1 MKISADWLNK
11 PSTRLV
17 MERLISRGY
26 QAYFVGGCVRNT
38 LLNIEATDIDIATS
52 AHPTKVLEIMENAQ
66 LKALPTGIEHGTV
79 TVVADKRNYEV
90 TTLRED
96 IETDGRR
103 AKIKFSESILADAKR
118 RDFSINAIYCEQD
131 GTILDPLDGIADI
144 VGKRIKFIG
153 DPYARIKEDYLR
165 ILRFF
170 RFLALFSKEDGT
182 YEIEIAALNDLR
194 DGLDTV
200 AAERKSDEILKLFAA
215 PNLKYS
221 IFLMEKANICSK
233 IFDTYDYGSIKNLEK
248 LETQLEV
255 APCATR
261 RLAAYT
267 DDNLKSQLRFSNKI
281 AKAHKV
287 LREQATS
294 QKDAAELSYRYN
306 EKLALDSI
314 LVRSSLH
321 GTEPSENVF
330 SRIKLGSV
338 SKFPVKSADLTEYFS
353 GPKLGEML
361 AYLEQ
366 KWIESDFT
374 LSKEK
379 LLFSIRSSK
388 E

>member
-17 MERLISRGY
+17 MERLVSRGY
-26 QAYFVGGCVRNT
+26 KAYFVGGCVRNT

-52 AHPTKVLEIMENAQ
+52 AHPKKVLEIMENAG

-103 AKIKFSESILADAKR
+103 AKVKFSKSIFEDAKR

-131 GTILDPLDGIADI
+131 GTILDPLEGIADI

-153 DPYARIKEDYLR
+153 DPYTRIKEDYLR

-170 RFLALFSKEDGT
+170 RFLALFGKEDENH
-182 YEIEIAALNDLR
+182 EIEIAALNDLR

-200 AAERKSDEILKLFAA
+200 SAERKTGEILKLFAA
-215 PNLKYS
+215 PNLKHS
-221 IFLMEKANICSK
+221 ILLMEKANISSK
-233 IFDTYDYGSIKNLEK
+233 IFNSFNFKNLKNLKNLEDT
-248 LETQLEV
+248 LEI

-267 DDNLKSQLRFSNKI
+267 DDNLKSHLRFSNKL
-281 AKAHKV
+281 AKDHKA
-287 LREQATS
+287 LREEATS

-321 GTEPSENVF
+321 GTEPTRNVF

-338 SKFPVKSADLTEYFS
+338 SKFPVKSSDLTEYFS
-353 GPKLGEML
+353 GPKLGEVL

-374 LSKEK
+374 LSKER
-379 LLFSIRSSK
+379 LLFSIR
-388 E
+388 

>member
-17 MERLISRGY
+17 MERLVSGGY
-26 QAYFVGGCVRNT
+26 KAYFVGGCVRNT
-38 LLNIEATDIDIATS
+38 LLNIETTDIDIATS
-52 AHPTKVLEIMENAQ
+52 AHPKKVLEIMENAG

-103 AKIKFSESILADAKR
+103 AKVKFSKSIFEDAKR

-131 GTILDPLDGIADI
+131 GTILDPLEGIADI

-153 DPYARIKEDYLR
+153 DPYTRIKEDYLR

-170 RFLALFSKEDGT
+170 RFLALFGKEDENH
-182 YEIEIAALNDLR
+182 EIEIAALNDLR

-200 AAERKSDEILKLFAA
+200 SAERKTGEILKLFAA

-221 IFLMEKANICSK
+221 ILLMEKAKISSK
-233 IFDTYDYGSIKNLEK
+233 IFDAYNFKSLKNLNK
-248 LETQLEV
+248 LENRLEI
-255 APCATR
+255 APCAIR

-267 DDNLKSQLRFSNKI
+267 DDNLKSNLRFSNKL
-281 AKAHKV
+281 AKDHKV
-287 LREQATS
+287 LREEATS

-314 LVRSSLH
+314 MVRSSLH
-321 GTEPSENVF
+321 GTEPTRNVF

-353 GPKLGEML
+353 GPKLGEVL
-361 AYLEQ
+361 TYLEQ

-374 LSKEK
+374 LSKER
-379 LLFSIRSSK
+379 LLFSIR
-388 E
+388 

>member
-17 MERLISRGY
+17 MGSLVSRGY
-26 QAYFVGGCVRNT
+26 QAYFVGGCVRNA
-38 LLNIEATDIDIATS
+38 LLNTEATDIDIATS
-52 AHPTKVLEIMENAQ
+52 AHPKKVSEVMESAG

-79 TVVADKRNYEV
+79 TVVADRRNYEI

-103 AKIKFSESILADAKR
+103 AKVKFSESILKDAKR
-118 RDFSINAIYCEQD
+118 RDFSINAIYSEQD
-131 GTILDPLDGIADI
+131 GTIVDPLGGIADI
-144 VGKRIKFIG
+144 FEKRIKFIG

-170 RFLALFSKEDGT
+170 RFLALFGKEDET
-182 YEIEIAALNDLR
+182 HRIEIAALNDLK

-200 AAERKSDEILKLFAA
+200 SAERKSDEILKLFTA

-221 IFLMEKANICSK
+221 IFLMEKANISSK
-233 IFDTYDYGSIKNLEK
+233 IFDAYDYESLSNLKK
-248 LETQLEV
+248 LEDRFEV
-255 APCATR
+255 SPCATR

-267 DDNLKSQLRFSNKI
+267 EDDLKSNLRFSNKLV
-281 AKAHKV
+281 KAHKV
-287 LREQATS
+287 LREEAKS

-321 GTEPSENVF
+321 GTEPTRNVF

-338 SKFPVKSADLTEYFS
+338 SKFPVKSSDLTEYFS
-353 GPKLGEML
+353 GPKLGEVL

-374 LSKEK
+374 LSKER
-379 LLFSIRSSK
+379 LLFSIR
-388 E
+388 

>member
-17 MERLISRGY
+17 MERLVSRGY

-52 AHPTKVLEIMENAQ
+52 AHPKKVLEIMENAG

-79 TVVADKRNYEV
+79 TVVTDKRNYEV

-103 AKIKFSESILADAKR
+103 AKVKFSKSIFEDAKR
-118 RDFSINAIYCEQD
+118 RDFSINAIYCELD
-131 GTILDPLDGIADI
+131 GTILDPLEGIADI

-153 DPYARIKEDYLR
+153 DPYTRIKEDYLR

-170 RFLALFSKEDGT
+170 RFLALFGKEDENH
-182 YEIEIAALNDLR
+182 EIEIAALNDLR

-200 AAERKSDEILKLFAA
+200 SAERKTGEILKLFAA

-221 IFLMEKANICSK
+221 ILLMEKAKISSK
-233 IFDTYDYGSIKNLEK
+233 IFDAYNFKSLKNLNK
-248 LETQLEV
+248 LEDRLEI

-267 DDNLKSQLRFSNKI
+267 DDNLKSHLRFSNKL
-281 AKAHKV
+281 AKDHKV
-287 LREQATS
+287 LREEATS

-321 GTEPSENVF
+321 GTEPTRNVF

-338 SKFPVKSADLTEYFS
+338 SKFPVKSSDLTEYFS
-353 GPKLGEML
+353 GPKLGEVL

-374 LSKEK
+374 LSKER
-379 LLFSIRSSK
+379 LLFSVK
-388 E
+388 